1 MVTAALLQCFLKDGP
16 KSFDELC
23 ADLEVASRHPTGKHW
38 VNNFIKPTILAHQ
51 FLRAEKEGDW
61 SYQQL
66 ILNKMKRY
74 FFAAGHFHYARNLT
88 MHLIEMHHLPTEVRA
103 DLDSGAHVC
112 KHHEGYWNS
121 VSSDQTAIKTEKGE
135 LNGMTLSNELVTE
148 WINAFPVMAHMS
160 DAMDSL
166 YSEESTDN
174 FSQTKHK
181 EEGSKWQKLDS
192 ENLQK
197 IASKLAKHSHP
208 LTVDSPVLY
217 NIINGQIA
225 QEEINVVEAVN
236 IGEKMAT
243 AFKNSL
249 PTGFHAKISTPVKT
263 MEKLNQGIKVGEKI
277 VFDLEAIF
285 NFFLMI
291 VEQ

>member
-1 MVTAALLQCFLKDGP
+1 
-16 KSFDELC
+16 
-23 ADLEVASRHPTGKHW
+23 
-38 VNNFIKPTILAHQ
+38 
-51 FLRAEKEGDW
+51 
-61 SYQQL
+61 
-66 ILNKMKRY
+66 
-74 FFAAGHFHYARNLT
+74 

-112 KHHEGYWNS
+112 QHHDGYWNS
-121 VSSDQTAIKTEKGE
+121 VSSDQFGEQTAIKTGKGG
-135 LNGMTLSNELVTE
+135 LKGMTLSNELVTE
-148 WINAFPVMAHMS
+148 WINAFPVMVHMS

-208 LTVDSPVLY
+208 LTIDSPVLY

-236 IGEKMAT
+236 IGEKMAK

-249 PTGFHAKISTPVKT
+249 PIGFHAKISTPVKT
-263 MEKLNQGIKVGEKI
+263 MEKLKQGIKVGEKI

-285 NFFLMI
+285 FNFLMI
-291 VEQ
+291 VEQRRMEKEIYLWV